1 MKSKILLII
10 SLIALFVCLFAIT
23 VNASAYTPNFGE
35 PTRVDGMT
43 DKATFGDDGKFNT
56 FTSRVL
62 MSDGVTYPAYY
73 IYNDSATQAISFSE
87 LNVATGKSYARN
99 TVICLEIPEGVTTL
113 PNCFGA
119 SGEAIFWG
127 DKYTSTLEYLKMP
140 STLTSMSTDATI
152 YSMKALKCVD
162 FADSKV
168 EVIPQRGLQHCS
180 ALEEIIFPKT
190 LKSIEQTAFS
200 GCSSLKYVDFSNTQL
215 ENLGLRAF
223 FECYGLETV
232 ILGASIKKIETQSF
246 YKAGVNSEKDYV
258 VYYISG
264 SLEEIYSEYG
274 TVWQSAKTS
283 VIYYTGTS
291 TDTGITAIR
300 ANVTV
305 KDNALI
311 DASAEGFDKN
321 ATYSANTIVYNYNK
335 CDAFFGGIHDTGST
349 SLSFTD
355 FTNKIYEVSG
365 CSRNCGLESVVV
377 NEYAPIFSGVKYS
390 VKENGTALCASYS
403 VNHESLAIY
412 NKYNATLSY
421 GLIAS
426 VAPTDN
432 ETLLTLDGDKVV
444 TSKENAVLVDID
456 SKYSGFDFV
465 LRGFKDD
472 GSQDNIALVIS
483 AYVNDGKSIYYIG
496 NTTSEKPVEITMA
509 EVKSNLL

>member
-1 MKSKILLII
+1 MF
-10 SLIALFVCLFAIT
+10 ALFACLFVIT
-23 VNASAYTPNFGE
+23 AGATAYTPNFGE
-35 PTRVDGMT
+35 ATYVEGMS
-43 DKATFGDDGKFNT
+43 DKATFGGDGKFET

-62 MSDGVTYPAYY
+62 MSDGFTYPAYY
-73 IYNDSATQAISFSE
+73 IYNDSATQAVSFSE
-87 LNVATGKSYARN
+87 LNKATGKSYARN

-152 YSMKALKCVD
+152 FSMKALKCVD

-168 EVIPQRGLQHCS
+168 EVIPQRGLQQCS

-190 LKSIEQTAFS
+190 LKSIDQTAFL
-200 GCSSLKYVDFSNTQL
+200 GCHSLKHVDFSNTQL

-232 ILGASIKKIETQSF
+232 ILGASIKKIETQAF
-246 YKAGVNSEKDYV
+246 YKAGTSSLADCFKL
-258 VYYISG
+258 YISA
-264 SLEEIYSEYG
+264 SLTEVYNAYG
-274 TVWQSAKTS
+274 DGPLQSAKKT
-283 VIYYTGTS
+283 VIYYTGSKDDSGYTALHK
-291 TDTGITAIR
+291 DTGILQNSEKWA
-300 ANVTV
+300 TV
-305 KDNALI
+305 

-365 CSRNCGLESVVV
+365 CSRNCGLASVVV

-390 VKENGTALCASYS
+390 IKENGTALCASYT

-412 NKYNATLSY
+412 NKYNTALSY
-421 GLIAS
+421 GLVAS
-426 VAPTDN
+426 KAPTDN
-432 ETLLTLDGDKVV
+432 ETLLTLDSGKVV
-444 TSKENAVLVDID
+444 TGKENAVLVDID
-456 SKYSGFDFV
+456 SKYAGFDFI
-465 LRGFKDD
+465 LRGFNED
-472 GSQDNIALVIS
+472 GCQDNIALVIS
-483 AYVNDGKSIYYIG
+483 AYVTDGKSIYYIG